1 MNTKVLFIVPLTT
14 LLLAMG
20 SASFAATPSG
30 GDAAMTR
37 NGPSA
42 MKEAMSNSSPSGM
55 NPMAQGGMSAGT
67 MNGGMMGDGE
77 MMGMMGGCPMM
88 GAPSGAN
95 GKVVMQM
102 HGEMMRAMGDIAMKY
117 ADKLEPPA
125 SSN

>member
-37 NGPSA
+37 NGTSA

-55 NPMAQGGMSAGT
+55 NPMAQGGMSAGM
-67 MNGGMMGDGE
+67 MNG
-77 MMGMMGGCPMM
+77 GMMGGCPMM

-102 HGEMMRAMGDIAMKY
+102 RGEMMRAMGDIAMKY
-117 ADKLEPPA
+117 VDKLEPPA

>member
-1 MNTKVLFIVPLTT
+1 MHMNTKVLFIVPLTT
-14 LLLAMG
+14 LLFAMG
-20 SASFAATPSG
+20 GVAFAATPSG

-37 NGPSA
+37 NGPGA
-42 MKEAMSNSSPSGM
+42 MKAPMPNNSPSGM
-55 NPMAQGGMSAGT
+55 NSTTQGGMSAGM
-67 MNGGMMGDGE
+67 MNGGG

-102 HGEMMRAMGDIAMKY
+102 HGEMMRAMGDIVMKY